1 MRGLMLFLFITQ
13 YSLVSGQYY
22 YTDLIGLQQTQK
34 NYEIIRK
41 NRIKL
46 ISGTGIDAEG
56 NVTILSRTEIPTD
69 GKKITRT
76 LSENNSIKELVYQ
89 FYELGRLKK
98 TTIKKPGTETIIEY
112 QYNPNGLLT
121 TLISITKDS
130 ASGSSISE
138 LHQWEYSSGGTP
150 KKMIKKTS
158 GMDSVTIEFQTDS
171 AGLVLEETWIK
182 KDKKIE
188 TYYFYYNSENRISDI
203 VRYNTTAQKLL
214 PDFVFEYNENGQ
226 LIKMIQIG
234 LNGRNITHW
243 NYSYYPNGLREKEI
257 AKDRNKSLIIST
269 QYQFEKH

>member
-41 NRIKL
+41 NRIKA
-46 ISGTGIDAEG
+46 ISGTGISAAEE
-56 NVTILSRTEIPTD
+56 VTILSKTEIPTD

-76 LSENNSIKELVYQ
+76 LSENNSTRELVYQ

-98 TTIKKPGTETIIEY
+98 TAIKKPGTETIIDY

-121 TLISITKDS
+121 TLLSTTKDS
-130 ASGSSISE
+130 ASGSSITE

-150 KKMIKKTS
+150 KKMIKKTN
-158 GMDSVTIEFQTDS
+158 GVDSVTVEFQTDS
-171 AGLVLEETWIK
+171 SGLVLEETWIK
-182 KDKKIE
+182 KGKKIE
-188 TYYFYYNSENRISDI
+188 TYYFYYNPDNRITDI
-203 VRYNTTAQKLL
+203 VRFNTTAQKLL
-214 PDFVFEYNENGQ
+214 PDYVFEHNERGQ
-226 LIKMIQIG
+226 LVKMIQIG

-243 NYSYYPNGLREKEI
+243 DYSYFPNGLREMEI
-257 AKDRNKSLIIST
+257 AKDRNKNLIIRT

>member
-1 MRGLMLFLFITQ
+1 MRGLFLFLFITQ

-41 NRIKL
+41 NRIKA
-46 ISGTGIDAEG
+46 ISGTGISAAEE
-56 NVTILSRTEIPTD
+56 VTILSKTEIPTD

-76 LSENNSIKELVYQ
+76 LSENNSTRELVYQ

-98 TTIKKPGTETIIEY
+98 TAIKKPGTETIIDY

-121 TLISITKDS
+121 TLLSTTNDS
-130 ASGSSISE
+130 ASGSSITE

-150 KKMIKKTS
+150 KKMIKKTN
-158 GMDSVTIEFQTDS
+158 GMDSVTVEFQTDS
-171 AGLVLEETWIK
+171 SGLVLEETWIK
-182 KDKKIE
+182 KGKKIE
-188 TYYFYYNSENRISDI
+188 TYYFYYNPDNRITDI
-203 VRYNTTAQKLL
+203 VRFNTTAQKLL
-214 PDFVFEYNENGQ
+214 PDYVFEHNERGQ
-226 LIKMIQIG
+226 LVKMIQIG

-243 NYSYYPNGLREKEI
+243 DYSYFPNGLREMEI
-257 AKDRNKSLIIST
+257 AKDRNKNLIIRT

>member
-1 MRGLMLFLFITQ
+1 
-13 YSLVSGQYY
+13 
-22 YTDLIGLQQTQK
+22 
-34 NYEIIRK
+34 
-41 NRIKL
+41 
-46 ISGTGIDAEG
+46 
-56 NVTILSRTEIPTD
+56 
-69 GKKITRT
+69 
-76 LSENNSIKELVYQ
+76 
-89 FYELGRLKK
+89 
-98 TTIKKPGTETIIEY
+98 
-112 QYNPNGLLT
+112 
-121 TLISITKDS
+121 
-130 ASGSSISE
+130 
-138 LHQWEYSSGGTP
+138 
-150 KKMIKKTS
+150 MIKKTS

-243 NYSYYPNGLREKEI
+243 DYSYFPNGLREMEI
-257 AKDRNKSLIIST
+257 AKDRNKNLIIST

>member
-1 MRGLMLFLFITQ
+1 MRGLFLFLFITQ

-41 NRIKL
+41 NRIKA
-46 ISGTGIDAEG
+46 ISGTGISAAEE
-56 NVTILSRTEIPTD
+56 VTILSKTEIPTD

-76 LSENNSIKELVYQ
+76 LSENNSTKELVYQ

-98 TTIKKPGTETIIEY
+98 TAIKKPGTETIIDY

-121 TLISITKDS
+121 TLLSTTKDS
-130 ASGSSISE
+130 ASGISITE

-150 KKMIKKTS
+150 KKMIKKTN

-182 KDKKIE
+182 KGKKIE
-188 TYYFYYNSENRISDI
+188 TYYFYYNPDNRITDI
-203 VRYNTTAQKLL
+203 VRFNTTAQKLL
-214 PDFVFEYNENGQ
+214 PDYVFEYNERGQ
-226 LIKMIQIG
+226 LVKMIQIG

-243 NYSYYPNGLREKEI
+243 DYSYFPNGLREMEI
-257 AKDRNKSLIIST
+257 AKDRNKNLIIRT